1 MRLHRATGLLSAIML
16 PVGLGLAV
24 QSTVAA
30 DEPAG
35 VSSFTILSAPM
46 VINAEN
52 YARDIDPIMQKYCVS
67 CHGGVDSDG
76 QKVVEMGLDLTSYRG
91 MMAGSTYGT
100 VVEPGDPDN
109 SLLLEMVEAGDM
121 PEDGEKV
128 PAELITVL
136 RNWIAQG
143 APET

>member
-1 MRLHRATGLLSAIML
+1 MRLHRATGLFSAIIL

-30 DEPAG
+30 DQPAG
-35 VSSFTILSAPM
+35 VSFPLLSAPL
-46 VINAEN
+46 VIDAEN

-109 SLLLEMVEAGDM
+109 SLLFEMVEAGDM
-121 PEDGEKV
+121 PEEGEKV
-128 PAELITVL
+128 PAELVEVL
-136 RNWIAQG
+136 RAWIAQG